1 LTRLERA
8 SPPYFHSVSFAFE
21 TKEVERLTNS
31 AIFRH
36 KQPWRD
42 ALIAS
47 TGLSVFVIAAS
58 LLWNSGHPE
67 WAFALVF
74 VAFWVLLSISW
85 SNVDFTEKS
94 GTILAG
100 VMDHNFHQLNERLE
114 RLEQDLEET
123 RARLEIESELK
134 DLESYPETG

>member
-1 LTRLERA
+1 M
-8 SPPYFHSVSFAFE
+8 
-21 TKEVERLTNS
+21 TNL
-31 AIFRH
+31 AIFRP

-47 TGLSVFVIAAS
+47 TGLSVFVLAAS
-58 LLWNSGHPE
+58 LLWNLGHPE

-100 VMDHNFHQLNERLE
+100 VMDHNFHQVTERLE
-114 RLEQDLEET
+114 RLQQDLEEI
-123 RARLEIESELK
+123 RARAEIESELNN
-134 DLESYPETG
+134 LESHLEAR